1 MWNAERNGT
10 SKGIGAEKDLLL
22 TCTLGYTTVF
32 SSISKCMSSSSQS
45 SKSSV
50 SNYMYARTNFL
61 DLD

>member
-1 MWNAERNGT
+1 MWNGERNGT
-10 SKGIGAEKDLLL
+10 SKGIGAEKDLLR
-22 TCTLGYTTVF
+22 TLGYTTVF